1 MITEIV
7 AQRNLS
13 KRRGWQEISRR
24 TGRCGGTQKLTSVF
38 DHQGT
43 MKRGRGGEEKRR
55 MNRAGIAAEWGTE
68 KPQTSRE
75 SRQRG
80 LS

>member
-13 KRRGWQEISRR
+13 KRGGWQEISRR

-38 DHQGT
+38 DPQST
-43 MKRGRGGEEKRR
+43 TKRRRGDEKRR

>member
-1 MITEIV
+1 MEVSRNVQKNRQVWGDTE
-7 AQRNLS
+7 AY
-13 KRRGWQEISRR
+13 ISVSSSGHYEER
-24 TGRCGGTQKLTSVF
+24 K
-38 DHQGT
+38 
-43 MKRGRGGEEKRR
+43 GGEEKRR